1 MASQLSAISG
11 RNPFAPTNFGPA
23 VLANSGNAY
32 QAALLR
38 DQNKY
43 TQQNLDIANQGLA
56 LQRQQA
62 EQGADDAKR
71 ASYISALGLAPRLYG
86 MFDKSGT
93 ADAINAGGEGAGS
106 AASAVTNPVASPA
119 TGGTSGGIGDTVSS
133 AWDTVKGGAAD
144 LFGESAASGL
154 SLAGLGKG
162 ALGAYTGSKLG
173 KTDLEKGLIGAATPA
188 LINVGQALWEGTSV
202 VDSLTS
208 SLFPSVGG
216 ALGAIFL

>member
-106 AASAVTNPVASPA
+106 AATAVTNPVAA
-119 TGGTSGGIGDTVSS
+119 GGTSGIGDTVSG

-188 LINVGQALWEGTSV
+188 LINVGQALWEGTSI